1 VEVLARIYPN
11 INRTICM
18 SNSTLACFLIVMV
31 YGSRLLFIG
40 KSFSYSNLCALEIV
54 VIRILFFFLKHNST
68 TQKGHVSSVVKNITI
83 TIS

>member
-1 VEVLARIYPN
+1 
-11 INRTICM
+11 M

-54 VIRILFFFLKHNST
+54 VIRILFFLKHNST